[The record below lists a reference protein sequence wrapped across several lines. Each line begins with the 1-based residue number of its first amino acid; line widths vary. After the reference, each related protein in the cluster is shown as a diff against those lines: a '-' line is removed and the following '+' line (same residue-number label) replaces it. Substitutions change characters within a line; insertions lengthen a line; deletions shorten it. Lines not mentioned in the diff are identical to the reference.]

1 MEEVLHNFGVEW
13 QLVLAQVINFLI
25 IFYLLKRFLYK
36 PVFNMLKKRA
46 DAIKEGLSKAD
57 DSKKALDEAL
67 VKEKKIL
74 KEAHDTAKKII
85 QEAKE
90 ASETVAK
97 NIEEKAK
104 KQADQMLEDAR
115 AQIER
120 EARLAEKELEKHVS
134 ELSIKILKQSLGKVF
149 TEKEQ
154 SEVVAKAAK
163 EMKGAN

>member
-1 MEEVLHNFGVEW
+1 MEEVLHNFGVNW
-13 QLVLAQVINFLI
+13 QLLLAQVINFLI

-36 PVFNMLKKRA
+36 PVFAILQKRA
-46 DAIKEGLSKAD
+46 EAIKAGLSKAD
-57 DSKKALDEAL
+57 ESKKALDEAL

-115 AQIER
+115 IQIER
-120 EARLAEKELEKHVS
+120 EARLAEKEVEKHVS
-134 ELSIKILKQSLGKVF
+134 ELSIKILKQSLDNVF

-154 SEVVAKAAK
+154 SEVVKKAAK